1 MASAPPPLLTLPKLQ
16 GVFYR
21 PERPA
26 ALLNGK
32 MVLIGGTVGEYR
44 VVAMSQQSVT
54 VVRAGQTNV
63 LNMPD

>member
-1 MASAPPPLLTLPKLQ
+1 LPKLQ
-16 GVFYR
+16 GIFYR

-26 ALLNGK
+26 ALLNGRT
-32 MVLIGGTVGEYR
+32 VLVGGTRGEYR
-44 VVAMSQQSVT
+44 VVAISQQSVT